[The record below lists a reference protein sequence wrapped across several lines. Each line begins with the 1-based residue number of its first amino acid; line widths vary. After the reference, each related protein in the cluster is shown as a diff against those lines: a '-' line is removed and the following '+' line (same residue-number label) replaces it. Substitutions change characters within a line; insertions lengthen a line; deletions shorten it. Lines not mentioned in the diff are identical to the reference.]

1 MAFSKKKTQTNIQT
15 NTKKKKN
22 PNHRTTE
29 LFKLEKA
36 LKVIETN
43 LLLQNMNSKQ
53 LVRIGYLCNANS
65 SEIFTVACLSYAIGF
80 SPFSFLSLVV
90 NFIIF
95 STGASDTLNGN
106 KYLYKILKK

>member
-1 MAFSKKKTQTNIQT
+1 MTFSKKKTQTNIQT
-15 NTKKKKN
+15 NTKKKPN

-36 LKVIETN
+36 LKVIEIN
-43 LLLQNMNSKQ
+43 LLLQNMNIKQ
-53 LVRIGYLCNANS
+53 LVRVGYLCKATS
-65 SEIFTVACLSYAIGF
+65 SEIFTVVCLSYTIGF

-95 STGASDTLNGN
+95 TTGASDTLTGN
-106 KYLYKILKK
+106 KCLYKILKK